1 MEQEARYLEV
11 LGVVRTYQVDASALV
26 LFDDEGARQL
36 AFARA
41 EE

>member
-11 LGVVRTYQVDASALV
+11 LGVVKTYQIDASTLE

-41 EE
+41 DE